1 MTSTGPLAAL
11 SLPVMSL
18 ADVERFSRAS
28 PAAAGL
34 LADETAASLEAAV
47 EIAAASGYGFTVEEA
62 RAFIRSQAV
71 SPEKEL
77 TDEQLEKVTGGVDLR
92 EPD

>member
-1 MTSTGPLAAL
+1 MTSTGQFAAL

-18 ADVERFSRAS
+18 ADVERFSRVS

-47 EIAAASGYGFTVEEA
+47 EIAAASGYSFTVEEA
-62 RAFIRSQAV
+62 RAFIRSRAV

-77 TDEQLEKVTGGVDLR
+77 TDEQLEKVTGGMDLR
-92 EPD
+92 EPE

>member
-1 MTSTGPLAAL
+1 
-11 SLPVMSL
+11 MSL
-18 ADVERFSRAS
+18 ADVERFSRVS

-34 LADETAASLEAAV
+34 LTDETRANLEAAV

-62 RAFIRSQAV
+62 RAFIRRHTV

-77 TDEQLEKVTGGVDLR
+77 TDEQLDKVTGGIDLE
-92 EPD
+92 EPV